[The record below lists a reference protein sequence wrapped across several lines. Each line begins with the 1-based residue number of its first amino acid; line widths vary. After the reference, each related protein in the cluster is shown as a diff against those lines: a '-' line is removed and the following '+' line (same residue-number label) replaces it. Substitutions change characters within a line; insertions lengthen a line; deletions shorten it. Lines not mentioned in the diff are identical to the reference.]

1 MFANSEGANMVSKER
16 AAFAGAAENEAARVS
31 KEAER
36 VRDDLS
42 SAIVGIW
49 RFFYGNLDRLNSVA
63 VGMRR

>member
-1 MFANSEGANMVSKER
+1 MFANSEGASTVSKKR
-16 AAFAGAAENEAARVS
+16 AAFAGSAENEAARVS

-42 SAIVGIW
+42 SAIGGIW
-49 RFFYGNLDRLNSVA
+49 RFFDGNLDRLNAVA

>member
-1 MFANSEGANMVSKER
+1 MLANSEGANTVSKER
-16 AAFAGAAENEAARVS
+16 LAFAGAAANQAARVS